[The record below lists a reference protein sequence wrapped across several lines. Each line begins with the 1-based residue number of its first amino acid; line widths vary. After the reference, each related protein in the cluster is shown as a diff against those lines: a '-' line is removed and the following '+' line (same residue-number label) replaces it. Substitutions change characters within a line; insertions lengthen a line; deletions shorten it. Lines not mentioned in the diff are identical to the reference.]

1 MKRGTKRSRLLPF
14 TISAILLAAAAALSS
29 GILVSVQA
37 APTPGYKLST
47 VGAYGGEPSIASD
60 SLGRLYDTT
69 PSGGTLTYTSANH
82 GSTWSQVTT
91 ADPNSGDDCL
101 ATDQANSVY
110 LCNLAGSEG
119 VAPLQADVWKT
130 VNHGS
135 TWTSLWATTPAN
147 RPQLAAASN
156 NGSTTSFDTTA
167 LAAGD
172 WLRIDVAQVGST
184 VAGSGVVA
192 VLATT

>member
-14 TISAILLAAAAALSS
+14 TISAALLAAAAALSS

-82 GSTWSQVTT
+82 GSTWSQVH
-91 ADPNSGDDCL
+91 AKVPNVRCQGEAVITGRSSDAKCHGAAVSGWSKS
-101 ATDQANSVY
+101 ARRWTVFTPV
-110 LCNLAGSEG
+110 
-119 VAPLQADVWKT
+119 VAFLQM
-130 VNHGS
+130 N
-135 TWTSLWATTPAN
+135 
-147 RPQLAAASN
+147 AAANLSVCPTL
-156 NGSTTSFDTTA
+156 G
-167 LAAGD
+167 
-172 WLRIDVAQVGST
+172 
-184 VAGSGVVA
+184 
-192 VLATT
+192 